1 MEPQVVIQFYL
12 LYIYNDPNV
21 SLFKTNSMMYL
32 YYFNLLIT
40 NKQFIEL
47 SYYNMG
53 LTKTRKIMVKI
64 WHKVESYDVVDGNQ
78 CPTFILKWHVHGDFS
93 NKV

>member
-32 YYFNLLIT
+32 YYFNLLII

-64 WHKVESYDVVDGNQ
+64 
-78 CPTFILKWHVHGDFS
+78 
-93 NKV
+93 